1 LLKEWPIKSRAVEK
15 SLRGLSAERKERVI
29 EVAVDCS
36 EAGGAG
42 DVEGSLLRPARLMR
56 RLSVGSVNSEIEE
69 ELILMLI
76 R

>member
-1 LLKEWPIKSRAVEK
+1 MKSRAVK
-15 SLRGLSAERKERVI
+15 KGLRVLDAERKERAI

-36 EAGGAG
+36 KAGGAG
-42 DVEGSLLRPARLMR
+42 DVEGSLLGPARLIR
-56 RLSVGSVNSEIEE
+56 RLSVGSVNSEVEE

>member
-1 LLKEWPIKSRAVEK
+1 MKSRAVKEG
-15 SLRGLSAERKERVI
+15 LRVLGTERKERAI

-36 EAGGAG
+36 EAEGAG
-42 DVEGSLLRPARLMR
+42 NVEGSLLGLVRLMR
-56 RLSVGSVNSEIEE
+56 RLSVGLVNSEVEE